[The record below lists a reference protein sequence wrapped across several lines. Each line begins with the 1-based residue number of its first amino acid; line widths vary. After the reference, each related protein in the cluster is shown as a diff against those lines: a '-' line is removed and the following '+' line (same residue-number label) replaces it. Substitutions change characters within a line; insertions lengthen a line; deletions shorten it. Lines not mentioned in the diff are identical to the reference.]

1 MSHNQHEP
9 EPPPPEV
16 MITQSINSSDHSM
29 VHHTYSSSNGPNTP
43 IGVSIFGSCFRF
55 DSQKSKRNFHQILL
69 LFITFIAYGTYHCGR
84 RPLSIVKNVL
94 NRNCSDI
101 HHLDL
106 NTNINLAGNIND
118 PDYGLSPIPGTIDQ
132 LYDGSGIIMS
142 STSATP
148 PATDT
153 SCDWAPFNND
163 ETANQL
169 LAQLDSA
176 FLFSYA
182 FFMFFSGYLADRC
195 NLRYFLSAGMI
206 LSGFLLYAFGM
217 AYYLNIHSM
226 TYFVIIQ
233 ILSGAIQTTGWPA
246 VVTCVGN
253 WFDQSSRGYIF
264 GLWNSNTNFGN
275 ILGAVIAGYFV
286 EQSWGLSFIVP
297 GFIMSACGVLTFL
310 FLVPKPEDVNL
321 HPLKTGHG
329 DKRAVNNYRDQDI
342 EEAIRTMVP
351 NGGGGGGGD
360 DDNDEEYRTSR
371 RKLPRPTSRDS
382 AVSNDQTYN
391 STIQTDGEASPLI
404 SSSNTSLSGQESGG
418 NLHAVSFWTC
428 LAIPGVIEYSL
439 CLGFAKLVSY
449 TFLYWLPRYITSSTT
464 LNSEESAYLSTPFDV
479 GGMFGAIIAGYLC
492 DRYKKSGTVCV
503 VMLVLAIP
511 AMLTYEQFA
520 SLSNYHNI
528 ALQLLAGSMV
538 NGPYA
543 LITTAVSTDLGGRIK
558 DGKAMATVAAII
570 DGTGSIGAAIGPLFA
585 GYVSSEGWQSVF
597 MMLMLSDLLAALC
610 LTRVFLK
617 EMGFR

>member
-1 MSHNQHEP
+1 MNQQHEP
-9 EPPPPEV
+9 DPPPEV
-16 MITQSINSSDHSM
+16 VISQSGHSSMQHA
-29 VHHTYSSSNGPNTP
+29 HNGPNTP
-43 IGVSIFGSCFRF
+43 IGVAVFGSCFRF
-55 DSQKSKRNFHQILL
+55 DSQKGKRNFHQILL

-94 NRNCSDI
+94 NRNCSDVP
-101 HHLDL
+101 HFSLNFNNNSPDL
-106 NTNINLAGNIND
+106 TGL
-118 PDYGLSPIPGTIDQ
+118 DYGLSMVPSAGEFGDI
-132 LYDGSGIIMS
+132 YDGSEI
-142 STSATP
+142 APTP
-148 PATDT
+148 TIKDT
-153 SCDWAPFNND
+153 SCDWAPFD
-163 ETANQL
+163 DDATANQL

-195 NLRYFLSAGMI
+195 NLRYFLSTGMVM
-206 LSGFLLYAFGM
+206 SGFLLYAFGM

-226 TYFVIIQ
+226 TYFVIVQ

-246 VVTCVGN
+246 VVSCVGN

-275 ILGAVIAGYFV
+275 ILGAIIAGYFV

-297 GFIMSACGVLTFL
+297 GFIMSTCGVMTFL
-310 FLVPKPEDVNL
+310 FLVPRPEDVNL
-321 HPLKTGHG
+321 HPLKHTVGH
-329 DKRAVNNYRDQDI
+329 VNRQTVINYRDQDLEDALNTI
-342 EEAIRTMVP
+342 VAS
-351 NGGGGGGGD
+351 GGGVNGVGTGGGGD
-360 DDNDEEYRTSR
+360 DNEDDYLTSR
-371 RKLPRPTSRDS
+371 RKLPRAGSRDQ
-382 AVSNDQTYN
+382 AASNDQTYN
-391 STIQTDGEASPLI
+391 SPQTEGEASPLI
-404 SSSNTSLSGQESGG
+404 SSSNNSLAGQESADSKQ
-418 NLHAVSFWTC
+418 AVSFWTC
-428 LAIPGVIEYSL
+428 LAIPGVVEYSL

-492 DRYKKSGTVCV
+492 DRYKKSGTTCV

-520 SLSNYHNI
+520 SISNYHNI
-528 ALQLLAGSMV
+528 ALQLLAGFMV

-597 MMLMLSDLLAALC
+597 MMLMLSDLIAALC

>member
-1 MSHNQHEP
+1 MMDHQHEP
-9 EPPPPEV
+9 DPPPEV
-16 MITQSINSSDHSM
+16 LITRSGASLDHS
-29 VHHTYSSSNGPNTP
+29 VGHASHGANTP
-43 IGVSIFGSCFRF
+43 IGVSIFGACFRF

-101 HHLDL
+101 PHLNLNLNSFSNNVSDL
-106 NTNINLAGNIND
+106 ND
-118 PDYGLSPIPGTIDQ
+118 PDYGLSPIPGTTGAI
-132 LYDGSGIIMS
+132 YDGSEMLA
-142 STSATP
+142 STSIAP
-148 PATDT
+148 PTKDT
-153 SCDWAPFNND
+153 SCDWAPFDND

-169 LAQLDSA
+169 LALLDSA

-246 VVTCVGN
+246 VVSCVGN

-264 GLWNSNTNFGN
+264 GIWNSNTNFGN

-297 GFIMSACGVLTFL
+297 GFIMATCGVMAFL

-321 HPLKTGHG
+321 HPLKTTTVRG
-329 DKRAVNNYRDQDI
+329 DKQTVINYRDQDL
-342 EEAIRTMVP
+342 EEAIRTIVP
-351 NGGGGGGGD
+351 SGVGGGGGD
-360 DDNDEEYRTSR
+360 DDTDEEYRTSR
-371 RKLPRPTSRDS
+371 RKLPRATSRDS

-391 STIQTDGEASPLI
+391 SIQTEGEASPLI
-404 SSSNTSLSGQESGG
+404 SSSNTSLAGQDSVG
-418 NLHAVSFWTC
+418 NKQAVSFWTC
-428 LAIPGVIEYSL
+428 LAIPGVVEYSL

-449 TFLYWLPRYITSSTT
+449 TFLYWLPRYLSSSTT

-492 DRYKKSGTVCV
+492 DKYKKSGSICV

-520 SLSNYHNI
+520 SLSNFHNI
-528 ALQLLAGSMV
+528 ALQLVAGFMV

>member
-1 MSHNQHEP
+1 MNHQP
-9 EPPPPEV
+9 DPPPEV
-16 MITQSINSSDHSM
+16 MITQSGSSVGHSM
-29 VHHTYSSSNGPNTP
+29 AHYSDGANRP
-43 IGVSIFGSCFRF
+43 IGITIFGSCFRF
-55 DSQKSKRNFHQILL
+55 DSQKSKRNFHKILL

-94 NRNCSDI
+94 NRNCTEVN
-101 HHLDL
+101 HL
-106 NTNINLAGNIND
+106 NTIASSYQPFSD
-118 PDYGLSPIPGTIDQ
+118 PNYGLSPIPTIGSV
-132 LYDGSGIIMS
+132 YDESEMLLTAASKVPQIN
-142 STSATP
+142 
-148 PATDT
+148 DT
-153 SCDWAPFNND
+153 SCDWPPFD
-163 ETANQL
+163 DDATANQL

-217 AYYLNIHSM
+217 AYYLDIHSM
-226 TYFVIIQ
+226 AYFVIIQ

-246 VVTCVGN
+246 VVSCVGN

-264 GLWNSNTNFGN
+264 GIWNSNTNFGN

-297 GFIMSACGVLTFL
+297 GFIMSACGVITFL
-310 FLVPKPEDVNL
+310 FLVPKPEDVHL
-321 HPLKTGHG
+321 QPLKPMVHCDTRIDH
-329 DKRAVNNYRDQDI
+329 RDQDL
-342 EEAIRTMVP
+342 EEAIRSIP
-351 NGGGGGGGD
+351 NVVSGD
-360 DDNDEEYRTSR
+360 DDEFDRTSR
-371 RKLPRPTSRDS
+371 RKLPRTTSRDS
-382 AVSNDQTYN
+382 AVSNDRTY
-391 STIQTDGEASPLI
+391 SGQTDGEASPLI
-404 SSSNTSLSGQESGG
+404 SSSNTSLAGQDSM
-418 NLHAVSFWTC
+418 NNRQAVSFWTC
-428 LAIPGVIEYSL
+428 LTIPGVVEYSL

-479 GGMFGAIIAGYLC
+479 GGMLGAIVAGYLC
-492 DRYKKSGTVCV
+492 DRYKKSGTTCV
-503 VMLVLAIP
+503 VMLVMAIP

-528 ALQLLAGSMV
+528 ALQLLAGFMV

-570 DGTGSIGAAIGPLFA
+570 DGTGSIGAAVGPLFA
-585 GYVSSEGWQSVF
+585 GYVSADGWESVF
-597 MMLMLSDLLAALC
+597 MMLMASDLIAALC

>member
-1 MSHNQHEP
+1 MDHHREP
-9 EPPPPEV
+9 DPPPEV
-16 MITQSINSSDHSM
+16 LITQSADGSDRSM
-29 VHHTYSSSNGPNTP
+29 MHANEPNTP
-43 IGVSIFGSCFRF
+43 LGVALFGSCFRF

-69 LFITFIAYGTYHCGR
+69 LILTFIAYGTYHCGR

-94 NRNCSDI
+94 NRNCSDV
-101 HHLDL
+101 HPHLDL
-106 NTNINLAGNIND
+106 NKENIEALTDI
-118 PDYGLSPIPGTIDQ
+118 DYGLSPMPVTVGDVN
-132 LYDGSGIIMS
+132 DGVGAITS
-142 STSATP
+142 STAAP
-148 PATDT
+148 PINNT
-153 SCDWAPFNND
+153 SCDWAPFDND

-182 FFMFFSGYLADRC
+182 LFMFFSGYIADRC

-246 VVTCVGN
+246 VVSCVGN

-264 GLWNSNTNFGN
+264 GIWNSNTNFGN
-275 ILGAVIAGYFV
+275 ILGAVLAGYFV

-297 GFIMSACGVLTFL
+297 GFIMAICGVMIFL
-310 FLVPKPEDVNL
+310 FLVPRPEDVNL
-321 HPLKTGHG
+321 HPLKTIAKQTVINH
-329 DKRAVNNYRDQDI
+329 RSQDL
-342 EEAIRTMVP
+342 EEAVDTIMP
-351 NGGGGGGGD
+351 AGGGD
-360 DDNDEEYRTSR
+360 DENENYRTSR
-371 RKLPRPTSRDS
+371 RKLLRATSVDS
-382 AVSNDQTYN
+382 AVSNDQTYI
-391 STIQTDGEASPLI
+391 SHPTEGEASPLI
-404 SSSNTSLSGQESGG
+404 SSSNSSLAGQEST
-418 NLHAVSFWTC
+418 NNERAVSFWTC
-428 LAIPGVIEYSL
+428 LAIPGVVEYSL

-449 TFLYWLPRYITSSTT
+449 TFLYWLPRYLSSSTT
-464 LNSEESAYLSTPFDV
+464 LNSEQSAYLSTPFDV

-492 DRYKKSGTVCV
+492 DRYKKSGTTCV

-528 ALQLLAGSMV
+528 ALQLLTGFMV

-597 MMLMLSDLLAALC
+597 LMLMLSDLIAASCLA
-610 LTRVFLK
+610 RIFLK
-617 EMGFR
+617 ELGFR